1 MTRKQFN
8 RDYMVRVR
16 RTKDVRENR
25 LVGYDALADIL
36 GYKFV
41 QVLDM
46 VERACACK
54 VVIKP
59 FHGVEIT
66 FIAH

>member
-1 MTRKQFN
+1 MTKKQFN
-8 RDYMVRVR
+8 REYFARVR
-16 RTKDVRENR
+16 RTKGVKENR

-36 GYKFV
+36 GCKFV
-41 QVLDM
+41 QVLDR

-54 VVIKP
+54 VVIRP